1 MVCIFSSMN
10 NVFYLEKYFVW
21 QGDSNEEC
29 PNVNFIPS
37 LIRRRLTLIEK
48 IGIFITNNLLPIGEN
63 VKIIFA
69 SRFGEWRETI
79 KLIEQMYNEKEMSPA
94 GFSHSVHNA
103 ALGMFTIINKLKNNY
118 TTIASNEDTIDS
130 SLLEAISSKEDVLL
144 VYTEEPIPDFYK
156 EVNKDITEEFKHGFG
171 FGVLLSKNIKCK
183 DVKENVRKILIDTT
197 SFDINKNTS
206 FLEVINFLNGNN
218 KKFQSKYF
226 LVKG

>member
-48 IGIFITNNLLPIGEN
+48 IGIFITNNLLPIDEN

-144 VYTEEPIPDFYK
+144 VYA
-156 EVNKDITEEFKHGFG
+156 
-171 FGVLLSKNIKCK
+171 
-183 DVKENVRKILIDTT
+183 DVVCLDGKA
-197 SFDINKNTS
+197 
-206 FLEVINFLNGNN
+206 
-218 KKFQSKYF
+218 
-226 LVKG
+226 

>member
-144 VYTEEPIPDFYK
+144 VYAEEPIPDFYK
-156 EVNKDITEEFKHGFG
+156 EVNKDITEEFKYGFG

>member
-48 IGIFITNNLLPIGEN
+48 IGIFITNNLLPIDEN

-144 VYTEEPIPDFYK
+144 VYAEEPIPDFYK
-156 EVNKDITEEFKHGFG
+156 EVNKDITEEFKHGLG

-226 LVKG
+226 LAKG

>member
-48 IGIFITNNLLPIGEN
+48 IGIFITNNLLPIDEN

-144 VYTEEPIPDFYK
+144 VYAEEPIPDFYK
-156 EVNKDITEEFKHGFG
+156 EVNKDITEEFKHGLG

-218 KKFQSKYF
+218 KKLQSKYF